1 MRSIRGRNAVESEGV
16 KAHVGWPGSIWLI
29 PFVCAL
35 ALVTTV
41 SHLGCGR
48 TGDVITV
55 GSKNFTEQIILGEL
69 LARHIESRLGVEVDR
84 RLNLAGSFLCH
95 QAVMSGEIDLYVEY
109 TGTAFTG
116 ILGHDPIGDRDE
128 VYQSVKHEY
137 ADRFGL
143 EWTEPLG
150 FNNTFA
156 IMVRGEDAR
165 NLGLQT
171 ISDAAAHTPSWRAGF
186 GYEFVE
192 RADGLRGLATAY
204 GLEFVEQPLEMD
216 LGLMYRALNEGHVD
230 FIAGN
235 STEGLVDVL
244 DLVVL
249 EDDLHY
255 FPPYQAAPVVN
266 RDALKR
272 HEGLRAVLRSLS
284 DSISDTD
291 MQRMNY
297 AVDGERRDV
306 REVVRSFL
314 ESKGL

>member
-1 MRSIRGRNAVESEGV
+1 MRNARGRNAGESDRIN
-16 KAHVGWPGSIWLI
+16 ALFDRIGSIGLI
-29 PFVCAL
+29 PFLCAL
-35 ALVTTV
+35 VWVITIP
-41 SHLGCGR
+41 HLGCSR
-48 TGDVITV
+48 PGDVITV
-55 GSKNFTEQIILGEL
+55 GSKNFTEQVILGEL

-84 RLNLAGSFLCH
+84 RLNLAGTFLCH

-109 TGTAFTG
+109 TGTAFTA
-116 ILGHDPIGDRDE
+116 ILGHDPTRDRDE
-128 VYQSVKHEY
+128 VYLSVKQEY
-137 ADRFGL
+137 ADQFGL

-150 FNNTFA
+150 FSNTFA

-171 ISDAAAHTPSWRAGF
+171 ISDAAAYTPRWRAGF

-192 RADGLRGLATAY
+192 RADGLRGLAAAY
-204 GLEFVEQPLEMD
+204 GLEFVEQPLELD
-216 LGLMYRALNEGHVD
+216 LGLMYRALNGGQVD

-235 STEGLVDVL
+235 STEGLVEVL

-249 EDDLHY
+249 EDDKRY

-272 HEGLRAVLRSLS
+272 HEGLREVLRSLS
-284 DSISDTD
+284 DSISDSD
-291 MQRMNY
+291 MRRMNY

>member
-1 MRSIRGRNAVESEGV
+1 MIV
-16 KAHVGWPGSIWLI
+16 
-29 PFVCAL
+29 
-35 ALVTTV
+35 
-41 SHLGCGR
+41 
-48 TGDVITV
+48 V

-69 LARHIESRLGVEVDR
+69 LARHIESNLGVEVDR

-95 QAVMSGEIDLYVEY
+95 QAVISGEIDLYVEY

-116 ILGHDPIGDRDE
+116 ILGHDPTGDRDE
-128 VYQSVKHEY
+128 VYQSVKQEY
-137 ADRFGL
+137 ADRFSL

-171 ISDAAAHTPSWRAGF
+171 ISDASVHTPKWRAGF

-192 RADGLRGLATAY
+192 RADGLRGLTVAY
-204 GLEFVEQPLEMD
+204 GLRFVEQPLEMD
-216 LGLMYRALNEGHVD
+216 LGLMYRALNERQVD

-244 DLVVL
+244 DLAVL
-249 EDDLHY
+249 EDDRHY

-266 RDALKR
+266 KGALER
-272 HEGLRAVLRSLS
+272 HAGLREVLRSLA

-291 MQRMNY
+291 MRRMNY

-306 REVVRSFL
+306 REVVRTYL

>member
-1 MRSIRGRNAVESEGV
+1 MRSTRHKDSESDRLLAIFYNRTPV
-16 KAHVGWPGSIWLI
+16 WL
-29 PFVCAL
+29 VLLLCVL
-35 ALVTTV
+35 ALLLT
-41 SHLGCGR
+41 SPHLGCSR
-48 TGDVITV
+48 TGEVITV

-69 LARHIESRLGVEVDR
+69 LAKHIESRLGVEVDR

-95 QAVMSGEIDLYVEY
+95 QAVISGEIDLYVEY

-116 ILGHDPIGDRDE
+116 ILGHDPTGDRDQ
-128 VYQSVKHEY
+128 VYQSVKQEY
-137 ADRFGL
+137 ADRFSL

-165 NLGLQT
+165 NLGLKT
-171 ISDAAAHTPSWRAGF
+171 ISDASVHTPNWRAGF

-192 RADGLRGLATAY
+192 RADGFRGLAAAY
-204 GLEFVEQPLEMD
+204 SLGFVEQPLEMD
-216 LGLMYRALNEGHVD
+216 LGLMYRALKDGQVD

-235 STEGLVDVL
+235 STEGLIDVL
-244 DLVVL
+244 DLAVL
-249 EDDLHY
+249 EDDRHY

-266 RDALKR
+266 RGALER
-272 HEGLRAVLRSLS
+272 HPGLRAVLRSLS
-284 DSISDTD
+284 DSISDAD
-291 MQRMNY
+291 MRRMNY

-306 REVVRSFL
+306 REVVRQFL